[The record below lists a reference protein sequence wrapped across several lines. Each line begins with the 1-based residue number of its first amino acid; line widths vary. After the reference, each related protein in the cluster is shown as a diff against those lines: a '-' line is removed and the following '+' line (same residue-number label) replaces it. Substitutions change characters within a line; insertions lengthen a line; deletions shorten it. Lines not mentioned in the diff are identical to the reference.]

1 MCISIKTSHKLINDY
16 MSDLAMCIP
25 INVYHIGGVQMWHV
39 HTMYVIV
46 PWKLK
51 LHVVNFLAIKG
62 ENQIMLTQT
71 FQLIIDVSN
80 W

>member
-1 MCISIKTSHKLINDY
+1 MCISIKTSHKLINNY
-16 MSDLAMCIP
+16 MSDLAICIP
-25 INVYHIGGVQMWHV
+25 INIYHIGGIQMWHV

-51 LHVVNFLAIKG
+51 LHVVTFLQPRDEIFG
-62 ENQIMLTQT
+62 LTQT